1 MKHRSSAEV
10 EKRNFILNF
19 VEGALFSSSVGFM
32 STQTMLPALIVKL
45 GGSNIEVGAIG
56 VITAVGLFLPQIFAA
71 RYVETHAWKKPWAIK
86 YGLIQRVVV
95 LVAGVSI
102 FVFGGH
108 APRTALWIFL
118 ALYAL
123 NQIMLGVT
131 TPGWFEMFAKMV
143 PVHKRGRL
151 TGIRS
156 SLGGIGAFLC
166 GITLTWYLTRFEF
179 PLNFSLAIISVFV
192 LQGASIVVQ
201 LFLIEA
207 EPSPT
212 VERKPFFAYLQQLP
226 QIFRDNIP
234 FRNFILA
241 MIVQIV
247 ATMPV
252 GFFTVYA
259 LQRFSANETIV
270 GAFTLAIVAVQVVSS
285 LGIGALADK
294 FGNRLALLIAATAL
308 FLANVWAMFAPSL
321 DSFVLVFIF
330 LGINLGAEL
339 LARYNIAIEYGPPE
353 QRALYIGVMNTVV
366 APFYGVAMI
375 GGAISN
381 ALGYTA
387 LFLIGTIASCV
398 GIGMM
403 LFIVR
408 EPRTFARHRA
418 H

>member
-1 MKHRSSAEV
+1 MSEQTSAAV

-19 VEGALFSSSVGFM
+19 VEGALFSSSAGFI
-32 STQTMLPALIVKL
+32 SAQTMLPALIAKL
-45 GGSNIEVGAIG
+45 GGGNIEVGAIG

-86 YGLIQRVVV
+86 YGLIQRVIV
-95 LVAGVSI
+95 LLLGLAVLI
-102 FVFGGH
+102 FG
-108 APRTALWIFL
+108 AREPRTALWLFL
-118 ALYAL
+118 ALFAL

-151 TGIRS
+151 TGLRS
-156 SLGGIGAFLC
+156 SLGGIGAFVC
-166 GITLTWYLTRFEF
+166 SIVLTWYLTRFQF
-179 PLNFSLAIISVFV
+179 PLNFSLAIVSAFVF
-192 LQGASIVVQ
+192 QTASIVVQ
-201 LFLIEA
+201 CFLIEA

-212 VERKPFFAYLQQLP
+212 VERKPFFAYLRQLP
-226 QIFRDNIP
+226 TIVRDNRP
-234 FRNFILA
+234 FRNFIFTT
-241 MIVQIV
+241 IVQIV

-270 GAFTLAIVAVQVVSS
+270 GAFTLAMVAVQVVSS

-294 FGNRLALLIAATAL
+294 FGNRLALLLAACAL

-330 LGINLGAEL
+330 LGVNLGAEL

-353 QRALYIGVMNTVV
+353 QRALYIGLMNTVV
-366 APFYGVAMI
+366 APFYSIAMVGGV
-375 GGAISN
+375 ISN
-381 ALGYTA
+381 AFGYTA
-387 LFLIGTIASCV
+387 LFLIGSVASSV
-398 GIGMM
+398 GILLM

-408 EPRTFARHRA
+408 EPRTFAQHLA

>member
-1 MKHRSSAEV
+1 MRQQSSSAV
-10 EKRNFILNF
+10 EKKNFMLNF
-19 VEGALFSSSVGFM
+19 VEGALFSASAGFM
-32 STQTMLPALIVKL
+32 SAQTMLPALVMKL
-45 GGSNIEVGAIG
+45 GGSNIEVGAVG
-56 VITAVGLFLPQIFAA
+56 VITTVGLFLPQIFAA
-71 RYVETHAWKKPWAIK
+71 RYVETHAWKKPWAVK
-86 YGLIQRVVV
+86 YGLIQRIVV
-95 LVAGVSI
+95 LLAALAVLA
-102 FVFGGH
+102 FGQH
-108 APRTALWIFL
+108 NPTLALWSFL
-118 ALYAL
+118 GLYAL
-123 NQIMLGVT
+123 SQIMLGVT

-151 TGIRS
+151 SGIRS
-156 SLGGIGAFLC
+156 SLGGVGAFLC
-166 GITLTWYLTRFEF
+166 GIVLTWYLTRFEF

-201 LFLIEA
+201 LFLIET

-212 VERKPFFAYLQQLP
+212 VERKPFFAYMRQLP
-226 QIFRDNIP
+226 NIFRDNIP

-241 MIVQIV
+241 TLVQIV

-294 FGNRLALLIAATAL
+294 FGNRLALIVAACAL

-366 APFYGVAMI
+366 APFYGIAMV

-381 ALGYTA
+381 AFGYA
-387 LFLIGTIASCV
+387 MVFLIGSVASFV
-398 GIGMM
+398 GIVLM

-408 EPRTFARHRA
+408 EPRTFARHLA